1 LIVKE
6 YDALVIGAGHNGLAC
21 ACYLVK
27 AGFKTVIV
35 EKNSL
40 VGGMS
45 ITEEITQPGFHS
57 DVHAFGYQFASLSPA
72 ASELNLLNYG
82 LEFITPDIPFAHAF
96 PDGDCLHMSR
106 NFEDT
111 CDTLAK
117 LSKYDASKWR
127 LLFTKWLDSKEDII
141 KALNSPPD
149 KLSAYLTYLENKA
162 NGLEEY
168 RFDMQ
173 TLRSFCE
180 ENFESEKIKCF
191 LGSFALHT
199 GMSPDD
205 VGGGRLAWLFDCIV
219 QDYGNKAIK
228 GGMSNL
234 IKALSASF
242 SDAGGEIITESGV
255 KKILT
260 EGNRAT
266 GVSLRNGD
274 IINVNEIIASSID
287 PGTLIVELL
296 GERSVG
302 KTIVEKMKNY
312 DWGLSNIVMYISL
325 NSPLDYIA
333 GKSAASAAYVHAS
346 QPTLDYASRTAAE
359 CRAGLLPG
367 EPFLV
372 ICNESAIDPGRAP
385 KGKGLI
391 KILVHTVPYEIRG
404 DAAGIIKAKNWAE
417 VKEAF
422 ADRIIDILNR
432 DYIKNLKKS
441 IMRRVVHSPI
451 DQENKVSS
459 AVHGTWIHG
468 ALLPYQSG
476 AMRPIPE
483 LGQYKTPL
491 DNVYLCGSGSYP
503 GPGIS
508 FMPGRNAAQVILK
521 EGGLELPRS

>member
-1 LIVKE
+1 MAND

-21 ACYLVK
+21 ACYLAK
-27 AGFKTVIV
+27 AGLKTGIV

-45 ITEEITQPGFHS
+45 TTEEITQPGYHS

-72 ASELNLLNYG
+72 ASELSLLDYG
-82 LEFITPDIPFAHAF
+82 LEFITPDTPFAHVF
-96 PDGDCLHMSR
+96 PDGKCVHMSR
-106 NFEDT
+106 NIEDT
-111 CDTLAK
+111 CDTLAR
-117 LSKYDASKWR
+117 LSNHDASKWE
-127 LLFTKWLDSKEDII
+127 LLYRKWLDSKEEII

-149 KLSAYLTYLENKA
+149 KFSAYLTYLENKT

-173 TLRSFCE
+173 TMRSFCD
-180 ENFESEKIKCF
+180 ENFKSELVKCF

-205 VGGGRLAWLFDCIV
+205 VGGGKLAWLFDCIV

-242 SDAGGEIITESGV
+242 SDAGGEIITDACV

-260 EGNRAT
+260 ERNRAT
-266 GVSLRNGD
+266 GVRLQNGEL
-274 IINVNEIIASSID
+274 IKSEIIASSVD
-287 PGTLIVELL
+287 PRTLIVELL
-296 GERSVG
+296 GESAVG
-302 KTIVEKMKNY
+302 EAIVKKIKNY
-312 DWGLSNIVMYISL
+312 EWGLSSMVIYIALS
-325 NSPLDYIA
+325 SPLDYKA
-333 GKSAASAAYVHAS
+333 GEFAASGAYVHAT
-346 QPTLDYASRTAAE
+346 QQNLDYASRAATE
-359 CRAGLLPG
+359 CRAGFLPK
-367 EPFLV
+367 EPFLL
-372 ICNESAIDPGRAP
+372 ICNDSAIDPGRAP

-391 KILVHTVPYEIRG
+391 KIVVQPVPYEIRG
-404 DAAGIIKAKNWAE
+404 DAAGIINSKNWSQ
-417 VKEAF
+417 VKESY
-422 ADRIIDILNR
+422 ADRIIDLLNR
-432 DYIKNLKKS
+432 HYITNLKNS
-441 IMRRVVHSPI
+441 IMTRVVHSPI

-459 AVHGTWIHG
+459 AVRGTMIHG
-468 ALLPYQSG
+468 ALLPYQCG

-483 LGQYKTPL
+483 LGQYKTPI

-521 EGGLELPRS
+521 ERGLQLHCS

>member
-1 LIVKE
+1 MAKG

-21 ACYLVK
+21 ACYLAK
-27 AGFKTVIV
+27 AGLKTVIV

-40 VGGMS
+40 AGGMS

-57 DVHAFGYQFASLSPA
+57 DIHAFGYQFASLSPA
-72 ASELNLLNYG
+72 AGELNLLSYG
-82 LEFITPDIPFAHAF
+82 LEFITPEIPFAHAF
-96 PDGDCLHMSR
+96 PDGDCLYMSR
-106 NFEDT
+106 NFDDT
-111 CDTLAK
+111 CDTIAK
-117 LSKYDASKWR
+117 LSKNDAAKWR
-127 LLFTKWLDSKEDII
+127 SLYRKWLESKEEII
-141 KALNSPPD
+141 KALNSPPE
-149 KLSAYLTYLENKA
+149 KLSAYITYLENKT

-168 RFDMQ
+168 KFDMQ
-173 TLRSFCE
+173 TLRSFCD
-180 ENFESEKIKCF
+180 ENFESENVKCF

-205 VGGGRLAWLFDCIV
+205 VGGGKLAWLFDCII
-219 QDYGNKAIK
+219 QDYGNKAIR

-242 SDAGGEIITESGV
+242 SDAGGEIITDAWVE
-255 KKILT
+255 KILI
-260 EGNRAT
+260 EDKKAI
-266 GVSLRNGD
+266 GVSLNNGE
-274 IINVNEIIASSID
+274 IIKINEIIASSVD
-287 PGTLIVELL
+287 PRTLIVDLL
-296 GERSVG
+296 GERAVG

-312 DWGLSNIVMYISL
+312 DWGLSNIVVYISL
-325 NSPLDYIA
+325 NGPLDYIA

-346 QPTLDYASRTAAE
+346 QPTLDSASRTAAE
-359 CRAGLLPG
+359 CRAGLLPK

-372 ICNESAIDPGRAP
+372 ICNESVIDPGRAP

-404 DAAGIIKAKNWAE
+404 DAAGMINAKNWAE

-422 ADRIIDILNR
+422 ADRIIHILDR

-441 IMRRVVHSPI
+441 IIRRVVHSPI

-476 AMRPIPE
+476 AMRPVPE

-508 FMPGRNAAQVILK
+508 FMPGRNAARVILEERGFK
-521 EGGLELPRS
+521 LPVG

>member
-1 LIVKE
+1 MAKE

-21 ACYLVK
+21 ACYLAK

-35 EKNSL
+35 EKNS
-40 VGGMS
+40 VAGGMS
-45 ITEEITQPGFHS
+45 ITEEITRPGFHS

-72 ASELNLLNYG
+72 AMELNLLSYG
-82 LEFITPDIPFAHAF
+82 LEFITPEIPFAHAF

-106 NFEDT
+106 SSEDT
-111 CDTLAK
+111 CDVLSK
-117 LSKYDASKWR
+117 LSKNDAAKWR
-127 LLFTKWLDSKEDII
+127 SLFRKWLDSKEDII

-149 KLSAYLTYLENKA
+149 KLSTYLTYLENKT

-168 RFDMQ
+168 KFDMQ
-173 TLRSFCE
+173 TLRSFCD

-205 VGGGRLAWLFDCIV
+205 VGGGKLAWLFDCII

-242 SDAGGEIITESGV
+242 ADAGGEIITDAGV
-255 KKILT
+255 EKILI

-274 IINVNEIIASSID
+274 FIKVNEIIASSID
-287 PGTLIVELL
+287 PGTLVVELL

-312 DWGLSNIVMYISL
+312 DWGLSNIVMYIAL
-325 NSPLDYIA
+325 NGPLYYKA
-333 GKSAASAAYVHAS
+333 GESAASAAYVHAS
-346 QPTLDYASRTAAE
+346 EATLDCASRTAAE
-359 CRAGLLPG
+359 CRAGLLPK

-372 ICNESAIDPGRAP
+372 VCNESAIDPGRAP

-404 DAAGIIKAKNWAE
+404 DAAGIINAKNWGQA
-417 VKEAF
+417 KEAF

-441 IMRRVVHSPI
+441 IMRRVVQSPN

-483 LGQYKTPL
+483 LGQYTTPL

-508 FMPGRNAAQVILK
+508 FMPGRNAARVILR
-521 EGGLELPRS
+521 ERGLQLPGS